1 MKIYKIAAPVTPLN
15 PDAPNPAEA
24 QEVMQAVTTLNQ
36 TIANINQS
44 LKIIEQNNIAKLFQR
59 DTLITEIQSGNVA
72 ALDLN
77 MINNSLTAMAKIAQ
91 SVPVINSALRVLQN
105 NDATAR
111 KLKVDVRNIQN
122 VISTS
127 LQSGNYS
134 QFTQVLQGFQQ
145 MLPSMSGT
153 QNFSIPMTTT
163 MT

>member
-1 MKIYKIAAPVTPLN
+1 MKIYKISAPVAPVN

-24 QEVMQAVTTLNQ
+24 QEVMQAVATLNQ
-36 TIANINQS
+36 AVANINQS
-44 LKIIEQNNIAKLFQR
+44 LKIIEQNNVAKLFQR
-59 DTLITEIQSGNVA
+59 DTLITEIQAGNVA
-72 ALDLN
+72 ALDIN
-77 MINNSLTAMAKIAQ
+77 IINNSLNAMANIAK
-91 SVPVINSALRVLQN
+91 SVPVINSALRVLQD

-111 KLKVDVRNIQN
+111 KLKVDIRNIQN

-153 QNFSIPMTTT
+153 QNFSVPITTPMT
-163 MT
+163 